1 MKKLI
6 VWILAAMMLLSLAA
20 CGTQAPASTTAATE
34 APTTAAPTETTQAQP
49 AGVSFTFTVVGADG
63 AETSWELT
71 SDAKSVGEALLAQG
85 LIEGE
90 DSQYGLYVTTV
101 NGITADW
108 DKDQTYWAFYIDGE
122 YATTGVDA
130 TEITAGAVYSM
141 VLTGPESGEGTDSE
155 VTVLG
160 EGATVFQFSVTD
172 MEGTEA
178 RYEIH
183 TDKQFVGEALLEL
196 GLIEGEDSQYGLYV
210 TTVNGINADW
220 DKDQTYWAFYING
233 EYAMTGVDAT
243 EITEADSYSF
253 VLTKG

>member
-34 APTTAAPTETTQAQP
+34 ATTTAAPTETTQAQP

-122 YATTGVDA
+122 YA
-130 TEITAGAVYSM
+130 
-141 VLTGPESGEGTDSE
+141 
-155 VTVLG
+155 
-160 EGATVFQFSVTD
+160 
-172 MEGTEA
+172 
-178 RYEIH
+178 
-183 TDKQFVGEALLEL
+183 
-196 GLIEGEDSQYGLYV
+196 
-210 TTVNGINADW
+210 
-220 DKDQTYWAFYING
+220 
-233 EYAMTGVDAT
+233 MTGVDAT
-243 EITEADSYSF
+243 EINEEAVYTF
-253 VLTKG
+253 AVEK